1 MIEHYDV
8 VWSMY
13 PTPLSVIRLTCCIL
27 FWICETLVNLA
38 CKNSNQTQN
47 VFWLWIGSADCT
59 LCHRNL

>member
-13 PTPLSVIRLTCCIL
+13 PTPLSGIRLACCLL

-38 CKNSNQTQN
+38 CKNSNQAQN
-47 VFWLWIGSADCT
+47 VF
-59 LCHRNL
+59 